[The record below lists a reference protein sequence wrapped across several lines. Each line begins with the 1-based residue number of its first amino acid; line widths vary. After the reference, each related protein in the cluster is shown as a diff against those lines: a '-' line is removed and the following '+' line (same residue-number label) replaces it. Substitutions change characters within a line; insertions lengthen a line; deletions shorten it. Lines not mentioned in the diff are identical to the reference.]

1 MYDIAIIGAGPAGL
15 NASIYAARYGMKP
28 VIIGAVTGGLAG
40 TTHEIGNWLGT
51 EKITGYELAQNMLT
65 HAKSYGTPV
74 IERMVEDIKKID
86 DGFEITVA
94 GSEAVRAKTVLL
106 ATGTSH
112 RHLGL
117 PNEAKFMGKGLSY
130 CATCDGFFYRE
141 KIVAVIGG
149 NDSAATAAAYLGDI
163 AQKVYLIYRKE
174 SLRAEQVWQDTIA
187 KNPKIEIIYNTVVD
201 DVFGEEKVS
210 RIQVSNSS
218 GESKEIAVDGVFVE
232 IGSEPN
238 SDLFKELNVES
249 DEQGFIKIKS
259 DGSTTANGIW
269 AAGDL
274 TDGSNKFRQIIT
286 AASEG
291 AIAAASI
298 SKYLKQK
305 SVA

>member
-1 MYDIAIIGAGPAGL
+1 MYDIAIVGAGPAGL
-15 NASIYAARYGMKP
+15 NASIYAARYGLKA
-28 VIIGAVTGGLAG
+28 VVVGAVTGGLAG

-51 EKITGYELAQNMLT
+51 EKITGYQLAENMLQ
-65 HAKSYGTPV
+65 HAKSYQTPI
-74 IERMVEDIKKID
+74 IERMVEDIKRID
-86 DGFEITVA
+86 GGFELTVA
-94 GSEAVRAKTVLL
+94 GVEAVQAKTVIL

-117 PNEAKFMGKGLSY
+117 PNELKFMGKGLSY
-130 CATCDGFFYRE
+130 CATCDGFFYRG

-149 NDSAATAAAYLGDI
+149 NDAAVAAAAYLGDI
-163 AQKVYLIYRKE
+163 AEKVYLIYRKE
-174 SLRAEQVWQDTIA
+174 PLRAEQVWQDAIA

-210 RIQVSNSS
+210 KIQISNNV
-218 GESKEIAVDGVFVE
+218 GESRDLAVDGVFIE

-238 SDLFKELNVES
+238 SDLFKELGVEL
-249 DEQGFIKIKS
+249 DEQGFIKIKN
-259 DGSTTANGIW
+259 DGTTSVEGIW

-286 AASEG
+286 AAAEG
-291 AIAAASI
+291 AIAVASI

-305 SVA
+305 SLT